1 MLIETTHQA
10 ITKLSRILPKA
21 FVFVIDTT
29 DRTFL
34 FKSNENPESQAMIL
48 KLDQDMG
55 IDKLVKKQG
64 YTIQNFCSREVG
76 IRSIGINTYVGYCL
90 EDSATA
96 YQSLSHAQQAVINQ
110 QI

>member
-1 MLIETTHQA
+1 MLIETTHEA

-34 FKSNENPESQAMIL
+34 FKTYGKPDCQAMVL

-55 IDKLVKKQG
+55 IDKLVKDQG
-64 YTIQNFCSREVG
+64 FVIKNFYSREVG
-76 IRSIGINTYVGYCL
+76 IKSLGTNTYVGYCL
-90 EDSATA
+90 DASTLEN
-96 YQSLSHAQQAVINQ
+96 YPISLAHKAVSN
-110 QI
+110 

>member
-1 MLIETTHQA
+1 MLIDTTHDA

-34 FKSNENPESQAMIL
+34 FKSSEHTECQSMIL

-55 IDKLVKKQG
+55 IDRIVKKEG
-64 YTIQNFCSREVG
+64 YAIKNYHSREVG
-76 IRSIGINTYVGYCL
+76 LRSLGANTYVGYCL
-90 EDSATA
+90 HDNTTEFHAL
-96 YQSLSHAQQAVINQ
+96 SLAQKVVTD
-110 QI
+110 